1 MAGMKLGAEVESTDP
16 AVHEG
21 ISAESWRGFE
31 ERIQQRRLRI
41 LGKAIRTA
49 ADEARTH
56 LLTLQRA
63 LDEARELSP
72 RAPELR
78 ELESVASDTV
88 STVRIRTRRRLSSW
102 TLAFVAVI
110 ICALPATAAWT
121 FHRTSGAVPVGFVRV
136 VSEPA
141 GALVQVDG
149 AARGTTPLR
158 IPLPPGRHDVVVD
171 SGSRRTTLIADI
183 TPGQDTVHY
192 VAWVADAP
200 TLPAAPAA
208 AAVVP
213 VRTRSNTAPPAT
225 TTAPLSDGWVSVA
238 SPLPLDVV
246 DESGHVIGT
255 SEMSRIALPPG
266 VYGVILTSAPLG
278 YSTQQT
284 VRVRA
289 GRVSQI
295 AVDLPSTTLSI
306 NATPW
311 ADVFV
316 DGRPVGQTPLG
327 NLSVAIGDH
336 QVEFRHPQYGVKHET
351 VRVTLKAPARIAVD
365 MSAP

>member
-1 MAGMKLGAEVESTDP
+1 MKLGAEVESTDP
-16 AVHEG
+16 AVHDG
-21 ISAESWRGFE
+21 ISPQSWRGFE
-31 ERIQQRRLRI
+31 ERIQQRRLRV
-41 LGKAIRTA
+41 LDKAIRTA

-56 LLTLQRA
+56 LLALQHA
-63 LDEARELSP
+63 LEEARELSP

-78 ELESVASDTV
+78 ELESFASHAV
-88 STVRIRTRRRLSSW
+88 STVRIRRRRRLSSW
-102 TLAFVAVI
+102 TIAFVAVI
-110 ICALPATAAWT
+110 ICAFTATAAWT

-171 SGSRRTTLIADI
+171 SGSRRTTLIADV
-183 TPGQDTVHY
+183 TPGQDAVHH

-200 TLPAAPAA
+200 TPPAAPAT

-213 VRTRSNTAPPAT
+213 VSTRDNTVRPV
-225 TTAPLSDGWVSVA
+225 TTAAPVSDGWFSVA
-238 SPLPLDVV
+238 SPLPLNVV
-246 DESGHVIGT
+246 DESGNVIGT

-266 VYGVILTSAPLG
+266 VHGVILTSASLG
-278 YSTQQT
+278 YTTQQT
-284 VRVRA
+284 VHVHA
-289 GRVSQI
+289 GEVSRI
-295 AVDLPSTTLSI
+295 AVDLPSTALSI
-306 NATPW
+306 NAAPW

-327 NLSVAIGDH
+327 NLQVAIGDH

>member
-1 MAGMKLGAEVESTDP
+1 MESTDP
-16 AVHEG
+16 AVHDG

-41 LGKAIRTA
+41 LGEAIRTA
-49 ADEARTH
+49 ADEARTQ
-56 LLTLQRA
+56 LLTLQHA
-63 LDEARELSP
+63 LEEARQLSP

-78 ELESVASDTV
+78 ELESIASDTV
-88 STVRIRTRRRLSSW
+88 STVRIRRRQRLSSW
-102 TLAFVAVI
+102 TIAFVAVI
-110 ICALPATAAWT
+110 ICTLTATAGWT

-158 IPLPPGRHDVVVD
+158 IPLPPGRHDVVVE
-171 SGSRRTTLIADI
+171 SGSRRTTLFADI
-183 TPGQDTVHY
+183 TPGQDAVHH

-200 TLPAAPAA
+200 ALPAAPAA

-213 VRTRSNTAPPAT
+213 VPIRGNTARPV
-225 TTAPLSDGWVSVA
+225 TTAAPVSDGWISVA
-238 SPLPLDVV
+238 SSLPLNVV
-246 DESGHVIGT
+246 DEGGRVIGT

-266 VYGVILTSAPLG
+266 VYGVILSSASLG
-278 YSTQQT
+278 YTTRQT
-284 VRVRA
+284 VRVHA
-289 GRVSQI
+289 GQVSPI

-327 NLSVAIGDH
+327 NLPVAIGDH

-351 VRVTLKAPARIAVD
+351 VRVTLKAPARIAID